1 MLALFLL
8 LAVTTDVVVVS
19 LPMRG
24 DAEVALV
31 PSGRARLQREG
42 TLTTVRIELQ
52 RMPPVAAQA
61 PSANTYVAW
70 SVSPEGFFEN
80 MGELDERGRIE
91 ATTRFD
97 QLGIIITAEP
107 HYLVDRP
114 SSNVV
119 YRSGNPEQARIRR
132 ITVPV
137 EVGTFD
143 YSAVQFPPRE
153 ALPNI
158 IAQSRFALQIARTV
172 EADRLAEAEFRQ
184 AQIAF
189 DTQEEMLRRQT
200 PIEILWPAA
209 HEAIRKSQRAVEA
222 ARERTAVADLEN
234 SRAEAA
240 VLRENNQQLEARVQ
254 QLTEQVNTATERMN
268 AATEQIR
275 KLDADL
281 AAAFQAGQRD
291 GQERDRLAA
300 RQREL
305 EAQVAELQQKMN
317 SVQQDLTVRLRDE
330 FMATDGMQLT
340 DAGREALTRMLN
352 LATILDGPIRIE
364 GPASDALFDA
374 ARRFFLDGGVPQER
388 IVIAR

>member
-317 SVQQDLTVRLRDE
+317 SVQQDLTVRLRD
-330 FMATDGMQLT
+330 
-340 DAGREALTRMLN
+340 
-352 LATILDGPIRIE
+352 
-364 GPASDALFDA
+364 
-374 ARRFFLDGGVPQER
+374 
-388 IVIAR
+388 